1 MSYKKDMII
10 NAVPQFQGAMTPRAS
25 EMADG
30 CLALAAHASRVLD
43 LPHTVV
49 ELDRSTSPREGG
61 VSNRAVL
68 TGPNLEAQT
77 AAVAGVAGVEKK
89 ILTIGGDCGVEF
101 APIRELRERHGPGH
115 DAHPDLK
122 TPETAHDGAYHAMV
136 LAGLLGES
144 DPALSASETLDPA
157 KVALIAP
164 RGAIAAEREMMARGM
179 GVETDRPAEVLAGA
193 THLYVHVDVDV
204 LDPSEFDGHNMPEP
218 EGLTIGELVASL
230 ETLSGFHVVGAG
242 ITECVG
248 TPESV
253 RVLTPVIEALANL
266 LRN

>member
-1 MSYKKDMII
+1 
-10 NAVPQFQGAMTPRAS
+10 MTPRAT

-49 ELDRSTSPREGG
+49 ELDQSTSPREGG

-77 AAVAGVAGVEKK
+77 AAVAGV
-89 ILTIGGDCGVEF
+89 EF
-101 APIRELRERHGPGH
+101 APIRELRERFGPGLAVAWY

-144 DPALSASETLDPA
+144 DPALTATETLDPQ

-164 RGAIAAEREMMARGM
+164 RGAIEAEREMMARGM
-179 GVETDRPAEVLAGA
+179 GIETDQPAEVLAGA

-204 LDPSEFDGHNMPEP
+204 LDPSQFDGHNMPEP
-218 EGLTIGELVASL
+218 DGLTIEELVASL
-230 ETLSGFHVVGAG
+230 ETLSGFNVVGAG

-253 RVLTPVIEALANL
+253 QVLTPVIEALAKL
-266 LRN
+266 LRG